1 MVRSSSAAFLVS
13 SSPIQSTSTPPTFIP
28 VPISPYSRKKARYS
42 DLLVVPPSN
51 VLEEELQNSVRELL
65 AANKEQK
72 SLLISMQSSL
82 VLNGAYCDL
91 VRGQLPAQEESKKS
105 KKKGKLVGDGMP
117 RLLTSKDFPKKK
129 EAEMKKRRA
138 TKAEKSTAMSQW
150 KELEKARKAENAA
163 IRARWQEDVKAWE
176 EERDRAK
183 AHGKRPSW
191 NKPVLKGQLFSPVPK
206 PTFATNEQEEPIAGP
221 SRLPVTQIQ
230 TSRNQRT
237 RRMRTTQR
245 MMNTCEAIARHF
257 EFSPREVSAACA
269 PRITAQKGHYYARV
283 NVSLSGRRGSA
294 YTSLSQDSKI
304 KASHSSM
311 YNM

>member
-1 MVRSSSAAFLVS
+1 MHEIHQRAKRPRSPESDNEGIVTGHQGSLASYLDNSFQMVRSSSAAFLVS
-13 SSPIQSTSTPPTFIP
+13 SSPIQSTLTPPTFVP
-28 VPISPYSRKKARYS
+28 VPISPYSHKKARYS

-91 VRGQLPAQEESKKS
+91 VRGQLAAQEESKKS

-117 RLLTSKDFPKKK
+117 RLLTSKDFVRRVVAFQNAAEQK

-150 KELEKARKAENAA
+150 KELEKARKAENTA

-183 AHGKRPSW
+183 ANGQRPSW

-206 PTFATNEQEEPIAGP
+206 PTFVTNEQDEPIAGP
-221 SRLPVTQIQ
+221 SRLPA
-230 TSRNQRT
+230 
-237 RRMRTTQR
+237 
-245 MMNTCEAIARHF
+245 NTDSDES
-257 EFSPREVSAACA
+257 ESEDSEDENDSA
-269 PRITAQKGHYYARV
+269 
-283 NVSLSGRRGSA
+283 
-294 YTSLSQDSKI
+294 DDE
-304 KASHSSM
+304 
-311 YNM
+311 

>member
-13 SSPIQSTSTPPTFIP
+13 LSPIQSTSTPPTFIP
-28 VPISPYSRKKARYS
+28 IPISPYSRKKARYS
-42 DLLVVPPSN
+42 DLLIVPPSN

-91 VRGQLPAQEESKKS
+91 VRGQLAAQEESKKS
-105 KKKGKLVGDGMP
+105 KKGKLVGNGIP
-117 RLLTSKDFPKKK
+117 RLLTSKDFVRCVVAFQKAAEEK

-150 KELEKARKAENAA
+150 KELEKARKAENVA

-183 AHGKRPSW
+183 ANRQRPSW

-206 PTFATNEQEEPIAGP
+206 PTFATNDQEEPIAGP
-221 SRLPVTQIQ
+221 SRLPV
-230 TSRNQRT
+230 
-237 RRMRTTQR
+237 
-245 MMNTCEAIARHF
+245 NTDSDKSES
-257 EFSPREVSAACA
+257 EDSEDENESA
-269 PRITAQKGHYYARV
+269 
-283 NVSLSGRRGSA
+283 
-294 YTSLSQDSKI
+294 DDE
-304 KASHSSM
+304 
-311 YNM
+311 